1 MRMWKNIKNGHL
13 LGIQRN
19 MMVHL
24 YLSIPIQ
31 MIPMS
36 MFLRLSALYK
46 LLRQVGK
53 RVLSTR
59 FFKTFLGGTL
69 FDRMDFG
76 QAREIR
82 LKIWKF
88 LAKYLKPDNPL

>member
-1 MRMWKNIKNGHL
+1 MNLSIYFVRGLITGIMMWKNIKNGHL
-13 LGIQRN
+13 FGIQRN

-31 MIPMS
+31 MIPMA

-46 LLRQVGK
+46 LLRQVEK

-69 FDRMDFG
+69 LI
-76 QAREIR
+76 EWI
-82 LKIWKF
+82 LV
-88 LAKYLKPDNPL
+88 KPER